1 MGSVKIVGR
10 NDGWLQPT
18 TFEIQVE
25 GQGTQHAVKRRYR
38 EFLELE
44 AALRPEFP
52 NLPSMPPRSLVLS
65 RLDPSF
71 LEARE
76 KHLGELLGAAVA
88 ADPTI
93 SVPALRDFLGLEE
106 DLGSAWTDL
115 AELTAEQPMN
125 SMDMEHSNC
134 SAVSASFECALCL
147 QCFQHPRALCCHMK
161 FAHGWEQLPGKERYA
176 ELDGELSNDMVIV
189 A

>member
-18 TFEIQVE
+18 TFEIHVE
-25 GQGTQHAVKRRYR
+25 GQGAQYAVRRRYR

-44 AALRPEFP
+44 ASLRPEFP
-52 NLPSMPPRSLVLS
+52 DLPPMPPRSLVLKS
-65 RLDPSF
+65 LDPGF

-76 KHLGELLGAAVA
+76 IALGELLDAAVA

-93 SVPALRDFLGLEE
+93 SVPALREFLGLEK
-106 DLGSAWTDL
+106 DLGSTWTDL
-115 AELTAEQPMN
+115 AEPTAKEPLDTVDVGQ
-125 SMDMEHSNC
+125 SADT
-134 SAVSASFECALCL
+134 AVSASLQCALCL
-147 QCFQHPRALCCHMK
+147 QCFQQSRALDCHMK
-161 FAHGWEQLPGKERYA
+161 FAHGWEHLPARERYDA
-176 ELDGELSNDMVIV
+176 EVGTDAVIV